1 MRRPHNN
8 KVELNHLKAL
18 GAESLLVFRVEL
30 AVKLLSEK
38 AIIVILIVILSKK
51 VTIAKMFKNILD
63 QPATVATE
71 TFLVKYLQK
80 KMLIVDE

>member
-1 MRRPHNN
+1 
-8 KVELNHLKAL
+8 
-18 GAESLLVFRVEL
+18 
-30 AVKLLSEK
+30 
-38 AIIVILIVILSKK
+38 
-51 VTIAKMFKNILD
+51 MFNNILD

>member
-8 KVELNHLKAL
+8 KVELNHLEAL
-18 GAESLLVFRVEL
+18 GTKSLLVFCVEL

-51 VTIAKMFKNILD
+51 VTIAKMFKHILD

>member
-8 KVELNHLKAL
+8 KVELNHLEAL
-18 GAESLLVFRVEL
+18 GAESLLVFCVEL

-51 VTIAKMFKNILD
+51 VTIAKMFKHILD